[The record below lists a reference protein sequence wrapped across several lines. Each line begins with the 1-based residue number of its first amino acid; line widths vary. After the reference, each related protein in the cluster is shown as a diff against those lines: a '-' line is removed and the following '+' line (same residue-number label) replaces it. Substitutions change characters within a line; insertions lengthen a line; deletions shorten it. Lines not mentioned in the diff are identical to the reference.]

1 MVHENQFLFSI
12 HNKVFSIGLRPG
24 FLSSGKKIHQG
35 HRLKIMIVFQGIVIH
50 LVVVMSGEEVRNK
63 TFNSKIISGGITIG
77 FM

>member
-50 LVVVMSGEEVRNK
+50 LGAGMSGESIRNRNFDK
-63 TFNSKIISGGITIG
+63 TIISGGITFG
-77 FM
+77 VM

>member
-50 LVVVMSGEEVRNK
+50 LVVVMSGE
-63 TFNSKIISGGITIG
+63 
-77 FM
+77 